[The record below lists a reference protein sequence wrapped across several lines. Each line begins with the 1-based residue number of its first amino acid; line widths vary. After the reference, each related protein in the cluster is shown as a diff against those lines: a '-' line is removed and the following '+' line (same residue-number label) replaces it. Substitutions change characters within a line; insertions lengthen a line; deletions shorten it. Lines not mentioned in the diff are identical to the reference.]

1 MLPLR
6 QAETEQAVGLISV
19 GQLSLSTQISGFLGF
34 TEVYNLLRIDNP
46 NDHLVIPGFE

>member
-6 QAETEQAVGLISV
+6 QAGTNLAVGLISV
-19 GQLSLSTQISGFLGF
+19 GQLSLSTHFSGFLEF

-46 NDHLVIPGFE
+46 NDHYDIPGFD